1 LLDLQASQEADNPS
15 GRPAGCSSDDD
26 ALIAD
31 LRRSA
36 KKRKAQKVHRA
47 AAGLEGAI
55 AGSQAQLPVEP
66 SGGELQPAKHAF
78 VEEEASQALHSNDP
92 EENLSRES
100 NKFMLSFH
108 HRVSRISEATLWC
121 YLAAAGLT
129 SFTENNARIS

>member
-1 LLDLQASQEADNPS
+1 LLDLQASQEAETLS

-26 ALIAD
+26 APIAD
-31 LRRSA
+31 LRQSA

-47 AAGLEGAI
+47 AAGLEGVI
-55 AGSQAQLPVEP
+55 TGSQVKPP
-66 SGGELQPAKHAF
+66 GGELQPAKHASM
-78 VEEEASQALHSNDP
+78 EEEVSQALHSNDL

-100 NKFMLSFH
+100 NKFMVSFH

-121 YLAAAGLT
+121 SLAAAGLT